1 MAKFTNDGAFDAALN
16 YIETNAERLVAL
28 ASYTLG
34 DSYATV
40 TGGSNILASVAI
52 DGGDFTGPADG
63 TSGRKL
69 TVGAQAAVTIIASG
83 TATHV
88 AILKD
93 SATAAV
99 LHVRE
104 VEPDL
109 ALVDNDANTV
119 SFPEFVIQFNDAT

>member
-1 MAKFTNDGAFDAALN
+1 MAKYTNDGAYDAALA
-16 YIETNAERLVAL
+16 YIETNSERLVAL
-28 ASYTLG
+28 AAYTLG

-40 TGGSNILASVAI
+40 TGGSNILATVAV
-52 DGGDFTGPADG
+52 DGSDFTGPADG

-69 TVGAQAAVTIIASG
+69 TVAAQPTITITNSG

-88 AILKD
+88 ALLKD

-99 LHVRE
+99 VHVRE

-119 SFPEFVIQFNDAT
+119 SFPEFTIQFNDAT